1 MPGKRGLGN
10 FDLANLWADPKSSDS
25 SCKKGLRLATDLRHH
40 AAGLSTARYRVD
52 RAMPKRAAISATGT
66 SAVLSRA
73 RMVLISL
80 GESFAGRPPLRPRA
94 RADLRPATVLSRI
107 KLRSNSARAAKTWN
121 TRRPVGERVSI
132 FSVSDSKLILRCS
145 SSAISLTR
153 SAKFL
158 PSRPSL
164 QTTRV
169 SLTVAFDFKWRRVS
183 ELFGVVFRD

>member
-1 MPGKRGLGN
+1 MCISCVRGNEHPAIRVSGN

-52 RAMPKRAAISATGT
+52 RAMPKRAAISATGI

-94 RADLRPATVLSRI
+94 RADFNRYKVELSKFNSSRPRFLRKVRTAGLLNGPRIEVGQNAVFRSSGLPQGDSRI
-107 KLRSNSARAAKTWN
+107 P
-121 TRRPVGERVSI
+121 PVRIERG
-132 FSVSDSKLILRCS
+132 
-145 SSAISLTR
+145 
-153 SAKFL
+153 L
-158 PSRPSL
+158 P
-164 QTTRV
+164 
-169 SLTVAFDFKWRRVS
+169 
-183 ELFGVVFRD
+183 